1 MTGIEHWIRLS
12 KYLARV
18 ELSQLISSAGVVES
32 QWHGS
37 PLHSRCPE
45 SYRRFIHIL
54 GYPSVYLDP
63 EVSLAF
69 LPLELAEK
77 YTAELNLERG
87 FVFAVVDPT
96 HSIKLAFLADGRGHT
111 VHTFDANE
119 YLGKSGTF
127 DEWMG
132 QQVAFWLRILAKSS
146 LSSIYVNRRLPE
158 DDPLNV
164 LTPSEVAHP
173 QLPGDATP

>member
-1 MTGIEHWIRLS
+1 MTGIEHWLRLS
-12 KYLARV
+12 NYLERI
-18 ELSQLISSAGVVES
+18 ELGKLISSAGMVES
-32 QWHGS
+32 RWHDS
-37 PLHSRCPE
+37 PLHSRCPDT
-45 SYRRFIHIL
+45 YRRFIHIH
-54 GYPSVYLDP
+54 GYPSVYM
-63 EVSLAF
+63 ESEISLAF

-77 YTAELNLERG
+77 YTAELNLDRG

-96 HSIKLAFLADGRGHT
+96 HSIKLAFLADGRGYT
-111 VHTFDANE
+111 VHTFDSNE

-146 LSSIYVNRRLPE
+146 LSAIHTIHQQPE
-158 DDPLNV
+158 PDPLNV
-164 LTPSEVAHP
+164 LGASAQISQ